1 MPPNRPNDIP
11 EELRQLA
18 EENVERARKLYL
30 QFMEGVSQVM
40 RVWSTPL
47 SDTGSTAFNEVR
59 EKAIRISQE
68 NADAAFSLAKD
79 VANAKD
85 LQELVTLQT
94 RYVQS
99 QLKWYA
105 QQTQEFGRLMAEAFT
120 VPQSQPSGTEG
131 QATPSAPSAQ
141 SNPGDEAAPGTVGT
155 GENTCPQ
162 CGGTGKIE
170 GRTCRHCSGTGKIIE
185 GIGGG

>member
-1 MPPNRPNDIP
+1 MPRDQQFEIP

-30 QFMEGVSQVM
+30 QFMEGISQAM
-40 RVWSTPL
+40 RAWSAPS
-47 SDTGSTAFNEVR
+47 SDAASSAFNEVR
-59 EKAIRISQE
+59 ERAIKITQE
-68 NADAAFSLAKD
+68 NADAALNLVRD

-120 VPQSQPSGTEG
+120 I
-131 QATPSAPSAQ
+131 AQ
-141 SNPGDEAAPGTVGT
+141 SESSRTGGQSAKPAHQNQTNPGDQA
-155 GENTCPQ
+155 
-162 CGGTGKIE
+162 
-170 GRTCRHCSGTGKIIE
+170 
-185 GIGGG
+185 